1 MKKLEFIKELR
12 SRLKG
17 YPKDVVDNAVNY
29 YSECIDDAVEDGRNE
44 EEAVRALGS
53 MDEIVRNTLKDVPL
67 SKLVKNKVKPDH
79 RLNAFEIIILIIGFP
94 LWFPLLM
101 TACAIFF
108 AFYVV
113 LWSLFIAF
121 AATAFGL
128 VAGGLVALI
137 ASFPAFGAGIPEKR
151 GTRTWIDGKGNIFM
165 GGIDQKFPQI
175 DWLNSHYATREIKLN
190 DVLITSGRLLPEHTR
205 LRLVIEKRGF
215 TDGRFEE
222 KNGNGGNAH

>member
-1 MKKLEFIKELR
+1 M
-12 SRLKG
+12 LKG
-17 YPKDVVDNAVNY
+17 RKRIAFYLVLVPAAIGMLFWWHWASQTVLRIKDFKTGHIY
-29 YSECIDDAVEDGRNE
+29 VEFPAKKGDTLFFVFIHSLEHIHWHEYFHIG
-44 EEAVRALGS
+44 A
-53 MDEIVRNTLKDVPL
+53 DNTL
-67 SKLVKNKVKPDH
+67 
-79 RLNAFEIIILIIGFP
+79 ILDTI
-94 LWFPLLM
+94 
-101 TACAIFF
+101 
-108 AFYVV
+108 
-113 LWSLFIAF
+113 
-121 AATAFGL
+121 
-128 VAGGLVALI
+128 
-137 ASFPAFGAGIPEKR
+137 SFPAFGAGIPEKR

>member
-29 YSECIDDAVEDGRNE
+29 YSECIDDAVEDGHNE

-137 ASFPAFGAGIPEKR
+137 ASFPAFGAGI
-151 GTRTWIDGKGNIFM
+151 GFGLMSLGAALLCI
-165 GGIDQKFPQI
+165 GIGM
-175 DWLNSHYATREIKLN
+175 
-190 DVLITSGRLLPEHTR
+190 VLIACLPLLVKGV
-205 LRLVIEKRGF
+205 LAIGRGF
-215 TDGRFEE
+215 LLGVKALFIRKGDNE
-222 KNGNGGNAH
+222 

>member
-29 YSECIDDAVEDGRNE
+29 YSECIDDAVEDGHSE

-128 VAGGLVALI
+128 VAG
-137 ASFPAFGAGIPEKR
+137 
-151 GTRTWIDGKGNIFM
+151 
-165 GGIDQKFPQI
+165 
-175 DWLNSHYATREIKLN
+175 
-190 DVLITSGRLLPEHTR
+190 
-205 LRLVIEKRGF
+205 
-215 TDGRFEE
+215 
-222 KNGNGGNAH
+222 

>member
-29 YSECIDDAVEDGRNE
+29 YSECIDDAVEDGRSE
-44 EEAVRALGS
+44 EEAVAALGN

-67 SKLVKNKVKPDH
+67 SKLVKNKCKPNH
-79 RLNAFEIIILIIGFP
+79 RLNAFEVIILIIGFP

-101 TACAIFF
+101 AACSIFF

-113 LWSLFIAF
+113 IWSLFIAF

-128 VAGGLVALI
+128 VAGGLVSLI
-137 ASFPAFGAGIPEKR
+137 AAFPAFGVGIGYGVMTLGAALLCIGIGLLLVACLPLLVK
-151 GTRTWIDGKGNIFM
+151 GVVAIGKGF
-165 GGIDQKFPQI
+165 
-175 DWLNSHYATREIKLN
+175 
-190 DVLITSGRLLPEHTR
+190 LLGVKALFIRKGEN
-205 LRLVIEKRGF
+205 E
-215 TDGRFEE
+215 
-222 KNGNGGNAH
+222 

>member
-29 YSECIDDAVEDGRNE
+29 YSECIDDAVEDGRTE
-44 EEAVRALGS
+44 EGRSGPWAAWTKSSG
-53 MDEIVRNTLKDVPL
+53 TPL
-67 SKLVKNKVKPDH
+67 RMSHSSKLVKNKVKPDH
-79 RLNAFEIIILIIGFP
+79 RLNAFGIIILIIGFP

-137 ASFPAFGAGIPEKR
+137 ASFPAFGAGI
-151 GTRTWIDGKGNIFM
+151 GFGLMSLGAALLCI
-165 GGIDQKFPQI
+165 GIGM
-175 DWLNSHYATREIKLN
+175 
-190 DVLITSGRLLPEHTR
+190 VLIACLPLLVKGV
-205 LRLVIEKRGF
+205 LAIGRGF
-215 TDGRFEE
+215 LLGVKALFIRKGDNE
-222 KNGNGGNAH
+222 